1 MTRILRASRSRSL
14 YGHRRVAL
22 LVEIARAVRSARDTW
37 VLVATIV
44 GSSMAFIDGMVVT
57 LALPSIQREFHAGAG
72 DVAWIV
78 ELYTLVIGS
87 LMLIGGAL
95 ADIYGRKRIFTIGT
109 ILFTIGSVGC
119 AFAWSIPSMLVARV
133 VQGLGGMLLIP
144 SSLAILGAHFTGT
157 ARDRAIAAWS
167 AFGALTSTIGPMVGG
182 ALIDSLGWR
191 SVFWI
196 NVPLAAVVLYATAVH
211 IEESRDE
218 HASRQLDLTGAA
230 LVTISLAAI
239 TYALIRGSSIGWHSF
254 ASTGNAIAGVIVMAI
269 FVARDRRVANPL
281 VPPAVFASRTFGT
294 INIATL
300 LLYGALGANFYI
312 LPFVMIQAHGYNAL
326 QTAFATLPLAICMV
340 ALARA
345 GTALARVIGMR
356 TVLTIGPIII
366 AAGFVLLAMLEPN
379 ATYLTAFFPGI
390 LVAGIGLG
398 LTVAPL
404 TSTVIDSVEPEHV
417 GIASGINN
425 AVSRVAGLLAVAA
438 LTIIIAALYN
448 TSLDRSLDAMH
459 ASPAT
464 RAAANA
470 QRDRLGGARFQDPQ
484 LQRAST
490 RAFERGF
497 QGVAAGCAIL
507 ALLAAVTDAFGIRNE
522 ELKNG

>member
-1 MTRILRASRSRSL
+1 M
-14 YGHRRVAL
+14 
-22 LVEIARAVRSARDTW
+22 LVEKAQRAVRSTRDMW

-44 GSSMAFIDGMVVT
+44 GSSMAFIDGFVVT

-95 ADIYGRKRIFTIGT
+95 ADIYGRKRIFSIG
-109 ILFTIGSVGC
+109 IVLFAIGSVGC
-119 AFAWSIPSMLVARV
+119 AFAWSIQTMLIARV
-133 VQGLGGMLLIP
+133 VQGFGGMLLIP
-144 SSLAILGAHFTGT
+144 ASLAILGAHFTGT

-167 AFGALTSTIGPMVGG
+167 AFGALTSTLGPMLGG
-182 ALIDSLGWR
+182 ALIDSFGWR

-196 NVPLAAVVLYATAVH
+196 NIPLAVVVLYATSVH
-211 IEESRDE
+211 IDESRDE
-218 HASRQLDLTGAA
+218 SASRRLDLSGAT

-239 TYALIRGSSIGWHSF
+239 TYALIRSSSIGWHSITT
-254 ASTGNAIAGVIVMAI
+254 TGSAIAGVIVMGL

-281 VPPAVFASRTFGT
+281 VPPEVFASRTFST
-294 INIATL
+294 INVATL
-300 LLYGALGANFYI
+300 LLYGALGANFYVM
-312 LPFVMIQAHGYNAL
+312 PFVMIQGHGFNAL
-326 QTAFATLPLAICMV
+326 QTAFAILPMAVCMV
-340 ALARA
+340 ALARL

-366 AAGFVLLAMLEPN
+366 AAGFALLAIFEPN
-379 ATYLTAFFPGI
+379 PTYLTAFFPGI
-390 LVAGIGLG
+390 LITGIGLG

-404 TSTVIDSVEPEHV
+404 TSTVIDSVKAEHV

-438 LTIIIAALYN
+438 LTIVLASLYN
-448 TSLDRSLDAMH
+448 ASLNRSLDAMH
-459 ASPAT
+459 ASAAT
-464 RAAANA
+464 RAQADA
-470 QRDRLGGARFQDPQ
+470 QRDRLGGARFKDAR

-490 RAFERGF
+490 EGFEHGF
-497 QGVAAGCAIL
+497 QGVAVGCAIL
-507 ALLAAVTDAFGIRNE
+507 ALLAAVANAFGIRDE
-522 ELKNG
+522 ELKNT

>member
-1 MTRILRASRSRSL
+1 M
-14 YGHRRVAL
+14 
-22 LVEIARAVRSARDTW
+22 W
-37 VLVATIV
+37 VLIATIV

-57 LALPSIQREFHAGAG
+57 LALPSIQRDFHATAG

-78 ELYTLVIGS
+78 ELYTLVIS
-87 LMLIGGAL
+87 ALMLIGGAL
-95 ADIYGRKRIFTIGT
+95 ADIYGRKRIFTIG
-109 ILFTIGSVGC
+109 IVLFSIGSVGC

-144 SSLAILGAHFTGT
+144 SSLAILGANFTGT

-167 AFGALTSTIGPMVGG
+167 AFGALTSTLGPMLGG
-182 ALIDSLGWR
+182 LLIDSLGWR

-196 NVPLAAVVLYATAVH
+196 NIPLAALVLYATSVH

-218 HASRQLDLTGAA
+218 NASRQLDLTGST
-230 LVTISLAAI
+230 LVTISLGAI
-239 TYALIRGSSIGWHSF
+239 TYALIRGSSIGWHSI
-254 ASTGNAIAGVIVMAI
+254 ATTGSGVAGVIVMAI

-281 VPPAVFASRTFGT
+281 VPPAVFASRTFTT
-294 INIATL
+294 INVATL

-326 QTAFATLPLAICMV
+326 QTALATLPLAFCMV
-340 ALARA
+340 VLARA
-345 GTALARVIGMR
+345 GTALSRIIGR
-356 TVLTIGPIII
+356 RAILTIGPIIVSI
-366 AAGFVLLAMLEPN
+366 GFILLAMFEPN

-390 LVAGIGLG
+390 LVIGLGLG

-404 TSTVIDSVEPEHV
+404 TATVIDCVAPEHV

-425 AVSRVAGLLAVAA
+425 AVSRVAGLLAVAILTAA
-438 LTIIIAALYN
+438 LAALYN
-448 TSLDRSLDAMH
+448 ASLDRSLDAMH

-464 RAAANA
+464 RAAADA
-470 QRDRLGGARFQDPQ
+470 QRDRLGGARFKDPQ

-490 RAFERGF
+490 KAFEHGF
-497 QGVAAGCAIL
+497 QGIAAGCAIL
-507 ALLAAVTDAFGIRNE
+507 ALLAAIVDAFGIQND
-522 ELKNG
+522 ELNN